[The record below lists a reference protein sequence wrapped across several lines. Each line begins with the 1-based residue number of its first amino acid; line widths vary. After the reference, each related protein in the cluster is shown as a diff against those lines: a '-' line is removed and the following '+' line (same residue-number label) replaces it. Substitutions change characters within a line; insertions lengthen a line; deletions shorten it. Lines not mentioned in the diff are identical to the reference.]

1 MIPYRILTKL
11 DFVCS
16 LFFLS
21 LFIYWTYKGQNILFL
36 DLLAFIPII
45 TVLSIW
51 LDSVRN
57 VTAVLRPTYK
67 VGSLPTPMS
76 HSVAYVEAI

>member
-1 MIPYRILTKL
+1 MNPYSILTKL

-21 LFIYWTYKGQNILFL
+21 LFICWAYKGQNILFL
-36 DLLAFIPII
+36 DHLAFTPII
-45 TVLSIW
+45 IMFCPLGWIVLEM
-51 LDSVRN
+51 L
-57 VTAVLRPTYK
+57 
-67 VGSLPTPMS
+67 VGLLPTPMN